1 MDKFDLKILKELEK
15 NARVSSPRL
24 GKAVG
29 RSQQFVDYRLNALK
43 TFKPWPIITPQIIT
57 NQFKLGL
64 RSFLLFVKLE
74 DPKKVFDFFYKK
86 AKKNSSVNWVIATGY
101 DWDVIVMITNKDI
114 ESLYSTV
121 TQLFKG
127 EDVFD
132 FDMRE
137 IVKHQMLAHT
147 YLTKNKITIEH
158 TTLTSPIKLDS
169 VDFKILKELNKAY
182 NVKIVNITSKL
193 KLNYRTIA
201 SRIKKMQELKIITG
215 FRPFINPKPFGYRS
229 YFIKFTTN
237 IKTDYDLDKFL
248 RLLSEDEYV
257 TDSFEFLG
265 RFSNA
270 VIYRYTSE
278 GKTKEFLEKLRNA
291 VPKLQDLSIFPM
303 FDDTLYNSVIE

>member
-15 NARVSSPRL
+15 NARVGSPQL

-43 TFKPWPIITPQIIT
+43 THKPWPIITPQIIT

-74 DPKKVFDFFYKK
+74 DPEKVFDFYKK
-86 AKKNSSVNWVIATGY
+86 AKKNSAVNWIIATGY
-101 DWDVIVMITNKDI
+101 DWDFIIMITKKDI
-114 ESLYSTV
+114 ESLYATV

-137 IVKHQMLAHT
+137 IVKHQMLTHS
-147 YLTKNKITIEH
+147 YLTKNKITLEH
-158 TTLTSPIKLDS
+158 TTLTAPSKLDTI
-169 VDFKILKELNKAY
+169 DFKILRELKKSY

-193 KLNYRTIA
+193 KLNYRTVA
-201 SRIKKMQELKIITG
+201 SRIKKMQESKIITG

-237 IKTDYDLDKFL
+237 IKTDHELDKFL
-248 RLLSEDEYV
+248 KLLSEDEHI

-270 VIYRYTSE
+270 IIYRYKSE
-278 GKTKEFLEKLRNA
+278 GKTKEFLEKLRLV

-303 FDDTLYNSVIE
+303 FDDSLYNSVIE

>member
-1 MDKFDLKILKELEK
+1 MDKFDIKILKELEK
-15 NARVSSPRL
+15 NSRMSSPRL

-43 TFKPWPIITPQIIT
+43 TCKPWPIITPQIIT

-64 RSFLLFVKLE
+64 RSFFLFVKLE
-74 DPKKVFDFFYKK
+74 DPAKVFEFYKK
-86 AKKNSSVNWVIATGY
+86 AKKNSAVNWIIATGY
-101 DWDVIVMITNKDI
+101 DWDFIIMITKKDI
-114 ESLYSTV
+114 ENLYSNI
-121 TQLFKG
+121 TQLLKG
-127 EDVFD
+127 EKIFD

-137 IVKHQMLAHT
+137 IVKHQMLSHS
-147 YLTKNKITIEH
+147 YLTKNKITLEH
-158 TTLTSPIKLDS
+158 TALTTSSKLDPL
-169 VDFKILKELNKAY
+169 DFKILRELKKTY
-182 NVKIVNITSKL
+182 NVKIINISSKL
-193 KLNYRTIA
+193 KVNYRTIA
-201 SRIKKMQELKIITG
+201 SRIKKMQESKIITG

-237 IKTDYDLDKFL
+237 IKTDHELDKFL
-248 RLLSEDEYV
+248 KLLSEDEHI

-270 VIYRYTSE
+270 VIYRYKSE

-303 FDDTLYNSVIE
+303 FDDSLYNSVIE